1 MNHSLKQGD
10 SMNSGSDCQDKPY
23 SEVRDFVN
31 QLETQTSRLNNI
43 LQDLRSRLEPVLV
56 QVPVDPCKTGA
67 SLALAGPQTKLGSDL
82 ATILNLNATTCENL
96 QELISRI
103 HC

>member
-10 SMNSGSDCQDKPY
+10 SMNSGSDCQDKSY

-56 QVPVDPCKTGA
+56 QVPVDPGKAGA
-67 SLALAGPQTKLGSDL
+67 SLALAGPQTKLGQEL
-82 ATILNLNATTCENL
+82 ANVLHINANTCEEL
-96 QELISRI
+96 QELIGRI